1 MASLFKCTERQVQLL
16 AEQGI
21 AVRAGHGKYDFARS
35 TQNYI
40 EHLRAQAAGRAGVDP
55 ETDTAAANRER
66 AVEQTALY
74 RTKRLAI
81 EGKLID
87 IADAREVGLRL
98 MRGIRQ
104 FVLGLPNAIAHEV
117 PVLTARDVVAIKRL
131 CTDGLEDA
139 SGGKGFDLS
148 GLAAETDDVPS
159 DEPRD
164 GNTGGSEAA
173 AAGHAVGM
181 G

>member
-16 AEQGI
+16 AEDKI
-21 AVRAGHGKYDFARS
+21 VVRVGHGLYDFAKS
-35 TQNYI
+35 TQNYV

-66 AVEQTALY
+66 AIEQTALA

-87 IADAREVGLRL
+87 VEHARELGLRL

-104 FVLGLPNAIAHEV
+104 FVLGLPNAIAHET
-117 PVLTARDVVAIKRL
+117 PTLTNRDIEVIRRVCR
-131 CTDGLEDA
+131 DGLEDA
-139 SGGKGFDLS
+139 SRGNGFDLS
-148 GLAAETDDVPS
+148 GLPDGQDDVP
-159 DEPRD
+159 D
-164 GNTGGSEAA
+164 GNAGNGDSGGAA
-173 AAGHAVGM
+173 PSAEGNAV
-181 G
+181 